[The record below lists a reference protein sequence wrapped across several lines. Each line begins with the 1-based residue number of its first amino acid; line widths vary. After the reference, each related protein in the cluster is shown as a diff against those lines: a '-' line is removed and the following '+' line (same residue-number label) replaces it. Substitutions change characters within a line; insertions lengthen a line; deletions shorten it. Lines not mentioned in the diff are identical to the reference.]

1 MIVGI
6 AFKSDV
12 GIVGDD
18 DSSEVGRHNYVGNK
32 DLWIRGF
39 GSGFGWCFSLG
50 LMSVLANI
58 LMLQSYWVSTS
69 SFVQDVRC
77 DCCCCILKSKD

>member
-1 MIVGI
+1 MVNSKSRMIVGI
-6 AFKSDV
+6 AFKDKNSDI

-50 LMSVLANI
+50 LMSFLANI
-58 LMLQSYWVSTS
+58 LMLQ
-69 SFVQDVRC
+69 
-77 DCCCCILKSKD
+77 